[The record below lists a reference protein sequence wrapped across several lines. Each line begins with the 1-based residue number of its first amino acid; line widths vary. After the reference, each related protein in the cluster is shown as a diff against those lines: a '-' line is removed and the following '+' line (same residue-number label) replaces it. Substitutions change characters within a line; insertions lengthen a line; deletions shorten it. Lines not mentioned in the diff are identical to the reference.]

1 MSNRRKPTRPTV
13 ADTSSW
19 HTPRAD
25 GQWPQPRPAEAY
37 VNQGGVALHG
47 DPESVAYVQQETHDM
62 LCNGLG
68 ELRRSGVWWT
78 VHTSEAA
85 PGTTDAR
92 TALDSVLPSDDP
104 DPRVVEVRAEI
115 LAVLEDNPAAVYVVA
130 WCIAVVPEGQ
140 VVYG

>member
-1 MSNRRKPTRPTV
+1 MSNRRKPTRPTA
-13 ADTSSW
+13 ADTSAW
-19 HTPRAD
+19 HPPGVGRS
-25 GQWPQPRPAEAY
+25 WPQPRPNEAY

-47 DPESVAYVQQETHDM
+47 DEESIAYVRQQTHDM

-78 VHTSEAA
+78 IHPATASLGV
-85 PGTTDAR
+85 TDAR
-92 TALDSVLPSDDP
+92 SAVDSVLPADDP
-104 DPRVVEVRAEI
+104 DPRVAEARAQT
-115 LAVLEDNPAAVYVVA
+115 LAALEDPAAVYVVA